1 MNITLEQRNAQ
12 KLYNYINVANQN
24 VQNRDIYFFIKYA
37 VKTLLNQIKL
47 TKQDHDAITNLIN
60 PFLRELSSSNWQLK
74 NFDPK
79 LYDKF
84 LHDFYNKVNFNAIDT
99 TFMFKCKD
107 LLEISPVKND
117 LYKRRMEYFAK
128 KLPKI
133 PFGNNN
139 INNNYGNQNN
149 FNVPST
155 NTQSHQPVNPFAG
168 TTVPT
173 TSQQPVNPF
182 DNTNIP
188 AISQQPINPFASNIS
203 SISQQPVNPF
213 EGINNNSDNY
223 GYGNSGP
230 YSYNFNQPPAQN
242 INNNNNETN
251 LLRAKPPNM
260 QNPNEININNNK
272 RKIPDDIKEKI
283 KKELEL
289 VSENILSGKIED
301 SRKHSVEAM
310 ILFKKAFPE

>member
-24 VQNRDIYFFIKYA
+24 VQNKDIYFYMKYA
-37 VKTLLNQIKL
+37 AKTLLNQIKL

-60 PFLRELSSSNWQLK
+60 PFLRELSSSKWEIK

-84 LHDFYNKVNFNAIDT
+84 LHDFYNKVNFNTIDT
-99 TFMFKCKD
+99 TFMFKCRD

-133 PFGNNN
+133 PLGNNN

-149 FNVPST
+149 FNTPST
-155 NTQSHQPVNPFAG
+155 NTISHQPVNPFG
-168 TTVPT
+168 GNIVSP

-182 DNTNIP
+182 ENTNIP
-188 AISQQPINPFASNIS
+188 STSQQPINPFASNIS
-203 SISQQPVNPF
+203 STSQQPVNPF
-213 EGINNNSDNY
+213 EGINNDSDNY
-223 GYGNSGP
+223 GYGNNSP

-242 INNNNNETN
+242 INNNNENN
-251 LLRAKPPNM
+251 LLRANPPNL
-260 QNPNEININNNK
+260 QNPNDMIINNNK
-272 RKIPDDIKEKI
+272 RKIPDDIKVKI
-283 KKELEL
+283 IKELQL

-310 ILFKKAFPE
+310 ILFKKVFPE

>member
-24 VQNRDIYFFIKYA
+24 IQNKDIYFYMKYA
-37 VKTLLNQIKL
+37 AKTLLNQIKL

-60 PFLRELSSSNWQLK
+60 PFLRELSSSKWEIK

-84 LHDFYNKVNFNAIDT
+84 LHDFYNKVNFNTIDN
-99 TFMFKCKD
+99 TFMFKCRD

-149 FNVPST
+149 FNAPST
-155 NTQSHQPVNPFAG
+155 NNISHQPVNPFG
-168 TTVPT
+168 GNIVSP

-182 DNTNIP
+182 ENTNIS
-188 AISQQPINPFASNIS
+188 ATSHQPINPFASNIS
-203 SISQQPVNPF
+203 STSQQPVNPF
-213 EGINNNSDNY
+213 EGINNDSDNY
-223 GYGNSGP
+223 GYGNNSP

-242 INNNNNETN
+242 INNNNNENN

-260 QNPNEININNNK
+260 QNPNEMNFNNNK
-272 RKIPDDIKEKI
+272 RKIPDDIKVKI
-283 KKELEL
+283 IKELQL

-310 ILFKKAFPE
+310 ILFKKVFPE

>member
-24 VQNRDIYFFIKYA
+24 VQNKDIYFFIKYA

-133 PFGNNN
+133 LISNNN
-139 INNNYGNQNN
+139 INNSYGNKNI
-149 FNVPST
+149 FNAPST
-155 NTQSHQPVNPFAG
+155 TPQSHQPANPFAG
-168 TTVPT
+168 TTVST

-182 DNTNIP
+182 NNTNIP
-188 AISQQPINPFASNIS
+188 TTNQQPINPFASNIS
-203 SISQQPVNPF
+203 STSQQPVNPF
-213 EGINNNSDNY
+213 EGINNDSDNY

-242 INNNNNETN
+242 INNNNETN

-310 ILFKKAFPE
+310 MLFKKVFPE

>member
-24 VQNRDIYFFIKYA
+24 VQNKDIYFYMKYA
-37 VKTLLNQIKL
+37 AKTLLNQIKL

-60 PFLRELSSSNWQLK
+60 PFLRELSSSKWEIK

-84 LHDFYNKVNFNAIDT
+84 LHDFYNKVNFNTIDT
-99 TFMFKCKD
+99 TFMFKCRD

-149 FNVPST
+149 FNTPST
-155 NTQSHQPVNPFAG
+155 NTISHQPVNPFG
-168 TTVPT
+168 GNIVSP

-182 DNTNIP
+182 ENTNIP
-188 AISQQPINPFASNIS
+188 STSQQPINPFASNIS
-203 SISQQPVNPF
+203 STSQQPVNPF
-213 EGINNNSDNY
+213 EGINNDSDNY
-223 GYGNSGP
+223 GYGNNSP

-242 INNNNNETN
+242 INNNNENN
-251 LLRAKPPNM
+251 LLRANPPNL
-260 QNPNEININNNK
+260 QNPNDMIINNNK
-272 RKIPDDIKEKI
+272 RKIPDDIKVKI
-283 KKELEL
+283 IKELQL

-310 ILFKKAFPE
+310 ILFKKVFPE

>member
-1 MNITLEQRNAQ
+1 MNITLEQRNSQ
-12 KLYNYINVANQN
+12 KLYNLINVANQN
-24 VQNRDIYFFIKYA
+24 IQNKDIYFFIKYA

-60 PFLRELSSSNWQLK
+60 PFLRELFSSNWQLK

-84 LHDFYNKVNFNAIDT
+84 LHDFYNKVNFNTIDT
-99 TFMFKCKD
+99 NFMFKCRD

-133 PFGNNN
+133 LIDNNN
-139 INNNYGNQNN
+139 INNNYGNKNI
-149 FNVPST
+149 FNAPST
-155 NTQSHQPVNPFAG
+155 TPQSHQPANPFAG
-168 TTVPT
+168 TTVST

-182 DNTNIP
+182 NNTNIP
-188 AISQQPINPFASNIS
+188 TTNQQPINPFASNIS
-203 SISQQPVNPF
+203 STSQQPLNPF
-213 EGINNNSDNY
+213 EGITDSDNY

-230 YSYNFNQPPAQN
+230 YSFNFNQPIAEN
-242 INNNNNETN
+242 VNNNNNGKN
-251 LLRAKPPNM
+251 LLRASPPNV
-260 QNPNEININNNK
+260 QNPTDMNLQNNK
-272 RKIPDDIKEKI
+272 RKIPDDIKVKI
-283 KKELEL
+283 IKELQL
-289 VSENILSGKIED
+289 VSENILNGKIDD

-310 ILFKKAFPE
+310 ILFKKVFPE

>member
-12 KLYNYINVANQN
+12 KLYNYINIANQN
-24 VQNRDIYFFIKYA
+24 VQNKDIYFYMKYA
-37 VKTLLNQIKL
+37 AKTMLNQIKL

-60 PFLRELSSSNWQLK
+60 PFLRELSSSKWEIK

-84 LHDFYNKVNFNAIDT
+84 LHDFYNKVNFNTIDT
-99 TFMFKCKD
+99 TFMFKCRD

-149 FNVPST
+149 FIAPST
-155 NTQSHQPVNPFAG
+155 NNISHQPVNPFGGNIAS
-168 TTVPT
+168 P

-182 DNTNIP
+182 ENTNIP
-188 AISQQPINPFASNIS
+188 ATSQQPINPFASNIS
-203 SISQQPVNPF
+203 STSQQPVNPF
-213 EGINNNSDNY
+213 EGINNDSDNY
-223 GYGNSGP
+223 GYGNNSP

-242 INNNNNETN
+242 INNNNENN
-251 LLRAKPPNM
+251 LLRANPPNL
-260 QNPNEININNNK
+260 QNPNDMSINNNK
-272 RKIPDDIKEKI
+272 RKIPDDIKVKI
-283 KKELEL
+283 IKELQL

-310 ILFKKAFPE
+310 ILFKKVFPE

>member
-24 VQNRDIYFFIKYA
+24 IQNRDIYFYLKYG
-37 VKTLLNQIKL
+37 VKTMLNQIKL

-60 PFLRELSSSNWQLK
+60 PFLRELSTSKWELK
-74 NFDPK
+74 NFDPN

-84 LHDFYNKVNFNAIDT
+84 LHDFYSGVNFNTIDT

-133 PFGNNN
+133 LPSNNN
-139 INNNYGNQNN
+139 INNNYGNKNN
-149 FNVPST
+149 FNSPSI
-155 NTQSHQPVNPFAG
+155 NTQSHQLANPFAG
-168 TTVPT
+168 TNVSS

-182 DNTNIP
+182 GNTNAP
-188 AISQQPINPFASNIS
+188 STSQQPINPFA

-213 EGINNNSDNY
+213 EGINNDSDY
-223 GYGNSGP
+223 GYGNNGP
-230 YSYNFNQPPAQN
+230 YSYNFNQPTTQN
-242 INNNNNETN
+242 INNNNNENN

-260 QNPNEININNNK
+260 QNPNEVKLNNNK
-272 RKIPDDIKEKI
+272 RKIPEDIKVKI
-283 KKELEL
+283 IKELQL

-310 ILFKKAFPE
+310 ILFKKVFPE